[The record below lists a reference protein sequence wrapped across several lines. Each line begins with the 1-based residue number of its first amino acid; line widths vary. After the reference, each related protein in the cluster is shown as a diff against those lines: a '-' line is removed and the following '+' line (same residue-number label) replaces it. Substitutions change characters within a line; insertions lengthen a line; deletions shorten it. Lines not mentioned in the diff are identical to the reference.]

1 MSFPSK
7 LEYLSNPSFGL
18 SDGSR
23 KKVSRVFVITP
34 FSNNVSPSSEG
45 WQTGSSTKKN
55 VAVLS
60 EIDGLVAGFDC
71 AGGWFTT
78 SVYTATDD
86 KITTFTPPEDPP
98 YMRARHTR
106 DETFTTIITP
116 VFVGNLA
123 SNAVSSTSL
132 TNGSGFTF
140 TERFNSSGTLTSSD
154 RVDTTVVDNI
164 RTIVYTDFVL
174 GDTPDTVVTTVVDT
188 GGIYLSGGDAVSNT
202 VKQLTFTGGG
212 QNLVRTQTLSNEFD
226 IDSLKALMSPVDLSI
241 GNGDYSLP
249 NFGSNMIEEKRK
261 GLADYNISSGV
272 VRFRALTDTNYQ
284 TVSEFYEAGTPDNS
298 ERHADI
304 EAFKDLTEW
313 NGGLDVDY
321 TTTKIS
327 LSPAVGSMTDGTR
340 TTTLSTPIPAEK
352 TFRDDLGVW
361 HPDHIDIDDIPAKV
375 QSLFSAGYNE
385 RTLEGLGYA
394 KIFDWGYP
402 DSSLAELGRERL
414 VCLDGIE
421 RRIEFVLSGM
431 EGNSHYNYFYHSGY
445 ENGISESFTL
455 ETTDFVSPWLNSR
468 SSTNEYNPYT
478 TYLTAKVFVKDS
490 EGEWV
495 EELWQKEIHTLV
507 EGEYVDVPTPVSEM
521 QTWDNLCDAKYY
533 VESKKR
539 VGNKWGFAPLDSS
552 DGSYYTV
559 MNIVDSGSIS
569 GSPDPDGCKD
579 TATATHS
586 YSATATYDEESGW
599 ISSVVNSGGTIIG
612 GITCPVL
619 NIDSVVEGSHPSNT
633 IQLAG
638 ESYGS
643 VVTTP
648 TSSVQTYNGSDDDP
662 TYYYA
667 SQTNRATVLSTT
679 DGSTT
684 IERPND
690 WAGSPFYDDDM
701 LNNSPIPLP
710 VDKGQGHNLTRARL
724 VGRV

>member
-1 MSFPSK
+1 VSFPSK

-18 SDGSR
+18 SAGSR
-23 KKVSRVFVITP
+23 KRVSRVAVATP
-34 FSNNVSPSSEG
+34 FSTNVSPNSDG
-45 WQTGSSTKKN
+45 WQTGPSTLKN
-55 VAVLS
+55 IAVHS

-86 KITTFTPPEDPP
+86 KITTFTPPVDPP
-98 YMRARHTR
+98 YMSARYTQ

-164 RTIVYTDFVL
+164 RTRVYTYFTL
-174 GDTPDTVVTTVVDT
+174 GNTPDTVENTIVDT
-188 GGIYLSGGDAVSNT
+188 QGLLASGGDAVSNT
-202 VKQLTFTGGG
+202 VKKLTFTGGG
-212 QNLVRTQTLSNEFD
+212 QNLERTQTLSNEFD
-226 IDSLKALMSPVDLSI
+226 VDSLKTLMSPVDLSI
-241 GNGDYSLP
+241 GNGDFNLP
-249 NFGSNMIEEKRK
+249 NFGSHMIEEKRT
-261 GLADYNISSGV
+261 GLADYDISSGV
-272 VRFRALTDTNYQ
+272 VKTPKQTNDNYQ
-284 TVSEFYEAGTPDNS
+284 TVYEFSEAGTPDNS
-298 ERHADI
+298 NRHADV
-304 EAFKDLTEW
+304 EAFKDVTEW
-313 NGGLDVDY
+313 NDGLNVDY

-327 LSPAVGSMTDGTR
+327 LSPAVGRMTDGTR

-361 HPDHIDIDDIPAKV
+361 HPDHIDVDDIPTKV
-375 QSLFSAGYNE
+375 QSLFSVGYE
-385 RTLEGLGYA
+385 EGTLEGLGYA
-394 KIFDWGYP
+394 KIFDGGYSN
-402 DSSLAELGRERL
+402 SSLAELGRERL

-431 EGNSHYNYFYHSGY
+431 EGNSHYHYSYHSSYGY
-445 ENGISESFTL
+445 GIYERFTL
-455 ETTDFVSPWLNSR
+455 ETTDFVSPWLNAR
-468 SSTNEYNPYT
+468 SSTNEYNAYT
-478 TYLTAKVFVKDS
+478 TYLTATVFVKDS

-495 EELWQKEIHTLV
+495 S
-507 EGEYVDVPTPVSEM
+507 EGIM
-521 QTWDNLCDAKYY
+521 QTWDDLCDAKYY
-533 VESKKR
+533 VEVKKR
-539 VGNKWGFAPLDSS
+539 VGYKWGFRPLDISS
-552 DGSYYTV
+552 GAYYMV

-579 TATATHS
+579 TATVTHS
-586 YSATATYDEESGW
+586 YNATATYDEESGW
-599 ISSVVNSGGTIIG
+599 IDSVVNSGGTIAG
-612 GITCPVL
+612 GVTSPVL
-619 NIDSVVEGSHPSNT
+619 RRDDVIENSHPSNT

-638 ESYGS
+638 EIYGS
-643 VVTTP
+643 VVKTP

-662 TYYYA
+662 TYYSA
-667 SQTNRATVLSTT
+667 SGTSRATVLSTT

-684 IERPND
+684 IQHPNN

-710 VDKGQGHNLTRARL
+710 VDKGQGHNLTRARFA
-724 VGRV
+724 GRV